1 MTVFDYNNNAVEV
14 KFPANKT
21 DDDIA
26 AIFVQVLSGD
36 ETGHVIFKDGSVC
49 KFDAG
54 HGSRIVGY
62 DDGRYYVTGDAVADW
77 LSFIGWHT
85 PGTASYIRQE
95 LFSKKERDD
104 E

>member
-1 MTVFDYNNNAVEV
+1 MTVFDYNNTPVEV

-21 DDDIA
+21 DDDIT

-36 ETGHVIFKDGSVC
+36 ETGHVIFKDGAVC

-54 HGSRIVGY
+54 GGSRVIGY
-62 DDGRYYVTGDAVADW
+62 DDGRYYVTGDAVTDW
-77 LSFIGWHT
+77 LAFKGNVT
-85 PGTASYIRQE
+85 PGTASYKRQE
-95 LFSKKERDD
+95 LFSKE